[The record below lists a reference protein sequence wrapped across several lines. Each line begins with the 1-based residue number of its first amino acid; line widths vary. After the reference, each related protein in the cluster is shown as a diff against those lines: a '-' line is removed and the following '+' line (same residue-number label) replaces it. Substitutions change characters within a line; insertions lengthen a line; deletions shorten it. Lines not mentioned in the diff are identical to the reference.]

1 MNPKR
6 LATAFLI
13 ALAVSALCTWLLSR
27 KMGAHA
33 SQRVPDHS
41 YIAPARSLQPGEVL
55 KAEDLELI
63 SWPATNSISG
73 AFAKKDEIVG
83 RSVLYPIDK
92 DQPITEKLLAAS
104 GSGVGLAG
112 KIPSGMRAIALR
124 SDEVMGVAGFLFP
137 GSHLDV
143 LVTYRTDKSPEPTTL
158 TVLQDAEVL
167 AAGQNTQPDPAGKP
181 VTATVVTLLL
191 TPEDAQR
198 AVMASTQGTIHF
210 VLRSGSDKAH
220 VQENPLALSQLSSTH
235 ASEAPVSTPTIR
247 TVVRH
252 AAPAQPIVVETI
264 AGDKQSK
271 DTFGET
277 R

>member
-1 MNPKR
+1 MNARR

-13 ALAVSALCTWLLSR
+13 ALTVSGLCTWLLS
-27 KMGAHA
+27 KKLGAHA
-33 SQRVPDHS
+33 SQRVPDHN
-41 YIAPARSLQPGEVL
+41 YVAPARALQAGEVL
-55 KAEDLELI
+55 KPEDLELVT
-63 SWPATNSISG
+63 WPASNTISG
-73 AFAKKDEIVG
+73 AFAKKDDIVG
-83 RSVLYPIDK
+83 RAALYPVDK
-92 DQPITEKLLAAS
+92 DQPITDKLLAAP

-112 KIPSGMRAIALR
+112 KIPAGMRAIALR

-143 LVTYRTDKSPEPTTL
+143 LVTYRTDKSPEPVTL

-210 VLRSGSDKAH
+210 VLRSGSDKVH
-220 VQENPLALSQLSSTH
+220 VQEDPIALSQLDNAHPQVVSVR
-235 ASEAPVSTPTIR
+235 PSTPR
-247 TVVRH
+247 NAVRH
-252 AAPAQPIVVETI
+252 VAPPQAFVVETV
-264 AGDKQSK
+264 AGDKPSK
-271 DTFGET
+271 DTFGEP